1 MEHAESRRV
10 MADYIF
16 RRMVSA
22 IAVMAMV
29 GIFVFLLIRLAPGD
43 PAAVMA
49 GRNATEETI
58 AGIREQLGLNEP
70 LPVQFIHWLW
80 DIFRGDFGTSIF
92 SGRPV
97 LELLLQRLEPTISLS
112 ILTLALSVAVGVS
125 FGILAAWRAGG
136 LVDRL
141 LSVFSAFGFSVPVF
155 VIGYFLVY
163 LLAIRGA
170 WLPVQGYTPIEEGFG
185 GWFSHLILPTVAL
198 SFPFLAFVARVTRA
212 SMLEVLSEDYMR
224 TAAAKGAS
232 PYAMLFH
239 HALKNAGVP
248 ILTVIGLSF
257 AYLIGG
263 VVLTETVFNI
273 PGVGR
278 LVVDAINNRDYPI
291 IQSVLILT
299 SGLYVLINLAVDLA
313 YTLIDPRIRY

>member
-1 MEHAESRRV
+1 MGV
-10 MADYIF
+10 YIF
-16 RRMVSA
+16 RRMVST

-29 GIFVFLLIRLAPGD
+29 GIFVFLLLRLVPGD
-43 PAAVMA
+43 PAGIIA
-49 GRNATEETI
+49 GDTATAEMI
-58 AGIREQLGLNEP
+58 AGIRDQLGLNDP
-70 LPVQFIHWLW
+70 LPIQFIRWVRDMLG
-80 DIFRGDFGTSIF
+80 GDFGISIF

-97 LELLLQRLEPTISLS
+97 LQLISQRLEPTLSLS
-112 ILTLALSVAVGVS
+112 ILTMILSVTVGVS
-125 FGILAAWRAGG
+125 FGILAAWRSGG
-136 LVDRL
+136 LIDRL
-141 LSVFSAFGFSVPVF
+141 LTAFSALGYSVPVF
-155 VIGYFLVY
+155 VIGYFLIY
-163 LLAIRGA
+163 LFAIRMH
-170 WLPVQGYTPIEEGFG
+170 WLPVQGYVPIHAGAG
-185 GWFSHLILPTVAL
+185 PWFAHLVLPTVAL
-198 SFPFLAFVARVTRA
+198 GLGFIAFIARITRA

-232 PYAMLFH
+232 SYAMLFR

-248 ILTVIGLSF
+248 ILTVIGISF

-273 PGVGR
+273 PGIGR

-299 SGLYVLINLAVDLA
+299 SGLYVLINLIVDLA

>member
-1 MEHAESRRV
+1 
-10 MADYIF
+10 MALYIL
-16 RRMVSA
+16 RRMVST

-29 GIFVFLLIRLAPGD
+29 GIFVFLLLRLAPGD
-43 PAAVMA
+43 PAAM
-49 GRNATEETI
+49 I
-58 AGIREQLGLNEP
+58 AGKSATAEMIAAIRDKLGLNDP
-70 LPVQFIHWLW
+70 MPVQFMRWVRDMLG
-80 DIFRGDFGTSIF
+80 GDFGTSIF
-92 SGRPV
+92 AGRPV
-97 LELLLQRLEPTISLS
+97 LELISQRLEPTLSLS
-112 ILTLALSVAVGVS
+112 SLTMILSVSVGVS
-125 FGILAAWRAGG
+125 FGILAAWRTGG

-141 LSVFSAFGFSVPVF
+141 LAAFSALGYSVPVF
-155 VIGYFLVY
+155 VIGYFFIY
-163 LLAIRGA
+163 FFAIRTH
-170 WLPVQGYTPIEEGFG
+170 WLPVQGYVPIGSG
-185 GWFSHLILPTVAL
+185 LGPWFVHLILPTVAL
-198 SFPFLAFVARVTRA
+198 SLGYIAFIARVTRA

-232 PYAMLFH
+232 SYAMLFH

-257 AYLIGG
+257 AWLIGG

-273 PGVGR
+273 PGIGR

>member
-1 MEHAESRRV
+1 MAAYILRRS
-10 MADYIF
+10 I
-16 RRMVSA
+16 SA

-29 GIFVFLLIRLAPGD
+29 GIVVFLLLRLAPGD
-43 PAAVMA
+43 PAAMMA
-49 GRNATEETI
+49 GEAASAEMI
-58 AGIREQLGLNEP
+58 GSIREKLGLNAS
-70 LPVQFIHWLW
+70 LPVQFVHWVRDMLG
-80 DIFRGDFGTSIF
+80 GDFGTSIF
-92 SGRPV
+92 AGRPV
-97 LELLLQRLEPTISLS
+97 LELISQRLEPTISLS
-112 ILTLALSVAVGVS
+112 ILTMILSVTVGVS

-136 LVDRL
+136 LVDRVL
-141 LSVFSAFGFSVPVF
+141 AAFSALGFSVPVF
-155 VIGYFLVY
+155 VIGYFLIY
-163 LLAIRGA
+163 FFAIRTH
-170 WLPVQGYTPIEEGFG
+170 WLPVQGYRPIEEGPRP
-185 GWFSHLILPTVAL
+185 WFVHLVLPTLAL
-198 SFPFLAFVARVTRA
+198 SLAYIAFIARVTRA

-232 PYAMLFH
+232 SYAMLFH

-248 ILTVIGLSF
+248 ILTVIGISF

-273 PGVGR
+273 PGIGR

-313 YTLIDPRIRY
+313 YSLIDPRIRY

>member
-1 MEHAESRRV
+1 MTS
-10 MADYIF
+10 YIL
-16 RRMVSA
+16 RRMISA

-49 GRNATEETI
+49 GRNATEEII

-70 LPVQFIHWLW
+70 LPVQFLQWLTAMLH
-80 DIFRGDFGTSIF
+80 GDFGISIF

-97 LELLLQRLEPTISLS
+97 LDLLAQRLEPTISLAL
-112 ILTLALSVAVGVS
+112 LTLGLSVSAGVS

-136 LVDRL
+136 LIDRL
-141 LSVFSAFGFSVPVF
+141 LQVFSAFGYSVPVF

-163 LLAIRGA
+163 LLSINAG
-170 WLPVQGYTPIEEGFG
+170 WMPVQGYMPIGEGLGRWFG
-185 GWFSHLILPTVAL
+185 HLVLPTVTL
-198 SFPFLAFVARVTRA
+198 SVPNIAFVARIARA
-212 SMLEVLSEDYMR
+212 SMLEVLTEDYMR

-232 PYAMLFH
+232 SCAMLFH

-263 VVLTETVFNI
+263 VVLTETVFNL
-273 PGVGR
+273 PGIGR

>member
-1 MEHAESRRV
+1 MAAYILRRL
-10 MADYIF
+10 
-16 RRMVSA
+16 VST

-29 GIFVFLLIRLAPGD
+29 GIFVFLLLRLAPGD
-43 PAAVMA
+43 PAAMIA
-49 GRNATEETI
+49 GKSATAEMI
-58 AGIREQLGLNEP
+58 AGIRESLGLNDP
-70 LPVQFIHWLW
+70 LPVQFIHWVRDMLG
-80 DIFRGDFGTSIF
+80 GDFGISIF

-97 LELLLQRLEPTISLS
+97 LELISQRLEPTLSLS
-112 ILTLALSVAVGVS
+112 ILAMILAVTVGVS
-125 FGILAAWRAGG
+125 FGILAAWRTGG

-141 LSVFSAFGFSVPVF
+141 LAAFSALGYSVPVF
-155 VIGYFLVY
+155 VIGFFLIYFF
-163 LLAIRGA
+163 AIRTH
-170 WLPVQGYTPIEEGFG
+170 WLPVQGYKPFESGLG
-185 GWFSHLILPTVAL
+185 PWFVHLILPTVAL
-198 SFPFLAFVARVTRA
+198 SLAYIAFIARVTRA

-248 ILTVIGLSF
+248 ILTVIGISF

-273 PGVGR
+273 PGIGR

-299 SGLYVLINLAVDLA
+299 SGLYVLINLTVDLA

>member
-1 MEHAESRRV
+1 
-10 MADYIF
+10 MASYVL
-16 RRMVSA
+16 RRMISA

-49 GRNATEETI
+49 GREATDEII
-58 AGIREQLGLNEP
+58 AGIREQLGLNQP
-70 LPVQFIHWLW
+70 LPVQFAHWLW
-80 DIFRGDFGTSIF
+80 GLLNGDFGTSIF

-97 LELLLQRLEPTISLS
+97 LELLAQRLEPTISLS
-112 ILTLALSVAVGVS
+112 LLTLSLSVTVGAS
-125 FGILAAWRAGG
+125 FGILAAWRSGG

-141 LSVFSAFGFSVPVF
+141 LQVFSAFGYSVPVF

-163 LLAIRGA
+163 LLAISAG
-170 WLPVQGYTPIEEGFG
+170 WLPVQGYVPIGQGLG
-185 GWFSHLILPTVAL
+185 GWFTHLILPTVTL
-198 SFPFLAFVARVTRA
+198 SVPYIAFIARIGRA
-212 SMLEVLSEDYMR
+212 SMLEVLTEDYMR
-224 TAAAKGAS
+224 TAVAKGAS
-232 PYAMLFH
+232 SYAMLFH

-273 PGVGR
+273 PGIGR